1 MTKPSPF
8 APDELPTLPPIGGV
22 ALAAAEA
29 GIRYRGRKDLL
40 LVRFAEGAQTGGAL
54 TTSRAPS
61 PAVNWCRS
69 LLESGRRARALV
81 VNSGNANAFTG
92 QRGVDAVHLT
102 AQIAAEM
109 EGCAPEDVFLAS
121 TGVIGEP
128 LEVSAFADKLRGLHG
143 AVRPDAWEDAARAI
157 MTTDTFPK
165 LATRTTGI
173 DGVEVTINGIAKGSG
188 MIAPN
193 MATMLAFL
201 FTDAPLPRDVLQVLC
216 KETVAQSFNRITV
229 DSDTSTSDTVL
240 LFATGAARNRGAPE
254 IADPNDPRL
263 EAFRL
268 ALDELTLDLA
278 HQVVKDGEG
287 LTKFV
292 TIRVDGAH
300 TDADAQAIAFSIANS
315 PLVKTALAGED
326 PNWGRIVMA
335 IGKAG
340 VAIDPDELA
349 IWFGEIPVAA
359 GGEVHPEYDE
369 ARTAEYMKRDE
380 LLIRVY
386 AGLSGH
392 GAATVWTTDL
402 THGYIDINA
411 DYRS

>member
-8 APDELPTLPPIGGV
+8 APSSLPTLPEIGGV
-22 ALAAAEA
+22 ALATAEA
-29 GIRYRGRKDLL
+29 GIRYKGRKDLL
-40 LVRFAEGAQTGGAL
+40 LVRFTEGAEVGGAL
-54 TTSRAPS
+54 TTSRTPA
-61 PAVNWCRS
+61 PAVDWCRS
-69 LLESGRRARALV
+69 LLSGGRQAQALV

-128 LEVSAFADKLRGLHG
+128 LEVSAFADTLRGLHD

-165 LATRTTGI
+165 LATRTAEI
-173 DGVEVTINGIAKGSG
+173 DGVQVTINGIAKGSG

-201 FTDAPLPRDVLQVLC
+201 FTDAPIPGETLQALC
-216 KETVAQSFNRITV
+216 QDTVAQSFNRITV

-240 LFATGAARNRGAPE
+240 LFATGAAGAPE
-254 IADPNDPRL
+254 IADPHDPRL
-263 EAFRL
+263 EDFRL
-268 ALDELTLDLA
+268 ALDELALDLA

-292 TIRVDGAH
+292 TVRVDGAH

-340 VAIDPDELA
+340 VEIDAGELA

-359 GGEVHPEYDE
+359 GGEVHPDYMEDD
-369 ARTAEYMKRDE
+369 AAEYMKRDE

-386 AGLSGH
+386 AGLSGP

>member
-1 MTKPSPF
+1 MIKPSPF
-8 APDELPTLPPIGGV
+8 APATSPVLPPVGGV
-22 ALAAAEA
+22 TLAAAEA
-29 GIRYRGRKDLL
+29 GIRYRARKDLL
-40 LVRFAEGAQTGGAL
+40 LVSLTEGTSVGGAL
-54 TTSRAPS
+54 TRSATPS
-61 PAVNWCRS
+61 AAVRWCRAR
-69 LLESGRRARALV
+69 LSGAGGARALV

-92 QRGVDAVHLT
+92 HRGEEAVRKT
-102 AQIAAEM
+102 ADIAAEAA
-109 EGCAPEDVFLAS
+109 GCAPDEVFLAS

-128 LEVSAFADKLRGLHG
+128 LDVSIFADSLRGLR
-143 AVRPDAWEDAARAI
+143 ARLRPDAWDDAARAI

-165 LATRTTGI
+165 LATQTTEI
-173 DGVEVTINGIAKGSG
+173 DGAPVTINGIAKGSG

-193 MATMLAFL
+193 MATMLAFI
-201 FTDAPLPRDVLQVLC
+201 FTDAPLPPATAQTLC
-216 KETVAQSFNRITV
+216 GETVAQSFNRITV
-229 DSDTSTSDTVL
+229 DGDTSTSDTAL
-240 LFATGAARNRGAPE
+240 LFATGAARARGVPD
-254 IADPNDPRL
+254 INDPHDPRL

-292 TIRVDGAH
+292 TVRVDGAH
-300 TDADAQAIAFSIANS
+300 TDEDAQAIAFSIANS
-315 PLVKTALAGED
+315 PLVKTALAGQD

-340 VAIDPDELA
+340 VPIDPEELA

-359 GGEVHPEYDE
+359 GGEVHPDYHE
-369 ARTAEYMKRDE
+369 ADGAAYMTREE

-386 AGLSGH
+386 AGLSGP

>member
-8 APDELPTLPPIGGV
+8 APTELPKLPAIGGV
-22 ALAAAEA
+22 ALAAVEA
-29 GIRYRGRKDLL
+29 GIRYQGRKDLL
-40 LVRFAEGAQTGGAL
+40 LARFADGARVGGAL
-54 TTSRAPS
+54 TTSRTPS
-61 PAVNWCRS
+61 PAVNWCRD
-69 LLESGRRARALV
+69 LLSDDRQARALV

-102 AQIAAEM
+102 AQIAAETA
-109 EGCAPEDVFLAS
+109 GCAPEDVFLAS

-128 LEVSAFADKLRGLHG
+128 LEVSAFADTLRGLHY

-165 LATRTTGI
+165 LATRTTEI

-201 FTDAPLPRDVLQVLC
+201 FTDAPLPRETLQTLC
-216 KETVAQSFNRITV
+216 QETVAQSFNRITV

-240 LFATGAARNRGAPE
+240 LFATGTARERGAPE
-254 IADPNDPRL
+254 VDDPHDPRL

-292 TIRVDGAH
+292 TVRVDGAH
-300 TDADAQAIAFSIANS
+300 TDEDAQAIAFSIANS

-335 IGKAG
+335 VGKAR
-340 VAIDPDELA
+340 VEIDADELA

-359 GGEVHPEYDE
+359 GGEVHPDYEE
-369 ARTAEYMKRDE
+369 AQAAEYMKRDE

-386 AGLSGH
+386 AGLGGP
-392 GAATVWTTDL
+392 GAASVWTTDL

>member
-1 MTKPSPF
+1 MTGLSPF
-8 APDELPTLPPIGGV
+8 APPSLPALPEVGGV
-22 ALAAAEA
+22 TLAAAEA
-29 GIRYRGRKDLL
+29 GIRYRDRKDLL
-40 LVRFAEGAQTGGAL
+40 LVRFAQGAEVGGAL
-54 TTSRAPS
+54 TTSRTPS
-61 PAVNWCRS
+61 PAVTWCRERLGEVRS
-69 LLESGRRARALV
+69 ARALV

-92 QRGVDAVHLT
+92 RRGVDAVHLT
-102 AQIAAEM
+102 AQIAAES

-128 LEVSAFADKLRGLHG
+128 LEVSTFADTLRGLHD

-165 LATRTTGI
+165 LASRTTEI
-173 DGVEVTINGIAKGSG
+173 DGVEITINGIAKGSG

-193 MATMLAFL
+193 MATMLAFV
-201 FTDAPLPRDVLQVLC
+201 FTDAPLSRDTVQSLC
-216 KETVAQSFNRITV
+216 ADTVAQSFNRITV

-240 LFATGAARNRGAPE
+240 LFATGTAGSRGAAQ
-254 IADPNDPRL
+254 IADPHDPKL
-263 EAFRL
+263 DGFRL
-268 ALDELTLDLA
+268 ALDELTIDLA

-292 TIRVDGAH
+292 TVRVDGTH
-300 TDADAQAIAFSIANS
+300 TDADAQTIAFSIANS

-340 VAIDPDELA
+340 VEVDPDELA
-349 IWFGEIPVAA
+349 IWFGEVPVAA
-359 GGEVHPEYDE
+359 GGEVHPDYDE
-369 ARTAEYMKRDE
+369 AEAAAYMKRDE

-386 AGLSGH
+386 AGLGGH
-392 GAATVWTTDL
+392 GAATVWSTDL

>member
-8 APDELPTLPPIGGV
+8 APASTPDLPAIDGV

-29 GIRYRGRKDLL
+29 GIRYKGRKDLL
-40 LVRFAEGAQTGGAL
+40 LVRFPEGAEVGGAL

-69 LLESGRRARALV
+69 LLDSGRRAQALV

-102 AQIAAEM
+102 AQIAAEIG
-109 EGCAPEDVFLAS
+109 GCTPENVFLAS

-128 LEVSAFADKLRGLHG
+128 LEVSGFADALRALGD
-143 AVRPDAWEDAARAI
+143 AVHPDAWEDAARAI
-157 MTTDTFPK
+157 MTTDTFAK
-165 LATRTTGI
+165 LATRSVEI
-173 DGVEVTINGIAKGSG
+173 DGIAVTINGIAKGSG

-201 FTDAPLPRDVLQVLC
+201 FTDAPLPTNVLQTLC
-216 KETVAQSFNRITV
+216 RETVAQSFNRITV

-240 LFATGAARNRGAPE
+240 LFATGAKAKRGAPE
-254 IADPNDPRL
+254 IADPHDPRL
-263 EAFRL
+263 EDFRL

-335 IGKAG
+335 VGKAG
-340 VAIDPDELA
+340 VEIDPGELA
-349 IWFGEIPVAA
+349 IWFGEIPIAA
-359 GGEVHPEYDE
+359 GGAVHPDYQETE
-369 ARTAEYMKRDE
+369 AAEYMKRDE

-386 AGLSGH
+386 AGLSGP

>member
-1 MTKPSPF
+1 MMKMSPF
-8 APDELPTLPPIGGV
+8 APPSLPALPPIEGAV
-22 ALAAAEA
+22 LAVAEA
-29 GIRYRGRKDLL
+29 GIRYKGRKDLL
-40 LVRFAEGAQTGGAL
+40 LVRLPDGAAVSGAL
-54 TTSRAPS
+54 TTSRTPS
-61 PAVNWCRS
+61 PAVAWCRERLS
-69 LLESGRRARALV
+69 EHRPARALV

-92 QRGVDAVHLT
+92 QRGVDAVYFT
-102 AQIAAEM
+102 AQIAAET
-109 EGCAPEDVFLAS
+109 ESCAPEDVLLAS

-128 LEVSAFADKLRGLHG
+128 LDVSRFADALRGLS
-143 AVRPDAWEDAARAI
+143 AAARPDAWEDAARAI

-165 LATRTTGI
+165 LATRSAEIG
-173 DGVEVTINGIAKGSG
+173 GVAVMINGIAKGSG

-201 FTDAPLPRDVLQVLC
+201 FTDAPLSPGALETLC
-216 KETVAQSFNRITV
+216 TETVTQSFNRITV

-240 LFATGAARNRGAPE
+240 IFATGAAAKRGAPE
-254 IADPNDPRL
+254 INDPHDPRL
-263 EAFRL
+263 EDFRL
-268 ALDELTLDLA
+268 ALDELTLDLS

-292 TIRVDGAH
+292 TVRVDGAH
-300 TDADAQAIAFSIANS
+300 TDKDAQAIAFSIANS

-335 IGKAG
+335 VGKAG
-340 VAIDPDELA
+340 VEIDPDELA

-359 GGEVHPEYDE
+359 GGEVHPDYREPE
-369 ARTAEYMKRDE
+369 AAEYMKRDE

-386 AGLSGH
+386 AGLGGA